1 MVASGGPGAGGAP
14 PRLVADAMLGRLAR
28 WLRRFGLDVLW
39 DPAWDDAVL
48 ERLAVR
54 ERRLL
59 VTRDRALAAHGV
71 ARDVLLVSSENLP
84 GQVREVF
91 SRLAID
97 PARPPGPRRCARCND
112 VPVPAKPEELAGR
125 VPPYVLR
132 TARRFSAC
140 PGCGRVY
147 WQGGQEDRA
156 REVLDSLLGNGDGR
170 PENREG

>member
-1 MVASGGPGAGGAP
+1 MVGGADESGTP

-39 DPAWDDAVL
+39 DPAWDDAML
-48 ERLAVR
+48 ERVAVR
-54 ERRLL
+54 GRRML
-59 VTRDRALAAHGV
+59 VTRDRALAARGV
-71 ARDVLLVSSENLP
+71 VRDVLLVTSERLP
-84 GQVREVF
+84 DQVREVF
-91 SRLAID
+91 TRLAID
-97 PARPPGPRRCARCND
+97 PKRPPGPRRCARCND
-112 VPVPAKPEELAGR
+112 VPVPARPEELAGR

-156 REVLDSLLGNGDGR
+156 REVLDSLLDDGGGP